1 MVLITINIVLKV
13 YHSLL
18 NLTLSYADVW
28 AGDMVQEYEND
39 NLTFEP
45 IQDEDL
51 TWTLLNFLHG
61 IDMPSIED
69 RSKPLLRDLDIIDFL
84 KENNVYERTL
94 SCQF

>member
-1 MVLITINIVLKV
+1 MVVITTNIVLKV
-13 YHSLL
+13 YHSVL
-18 NLTLSYADVW
+18 NHTLSYADADVW

-61 IDMPSIED
+61 IDMPGIED
-69 RSKPLLRDLDIIDFL
+69 RSKSLLRDLDIINFL
-84 KENNVYERTL
+84 NEHNVYERTL
-94 SCQF
+94 GL